1 MLLRIPGSVW
11 DEHAPMFGMN
21 SGMNTP
27 LGNQSAGNSS
37 DPLVNAIKDPSFP
50 LDRLAR
56 SRSPIWAKFC
66 RNRLALASAVVV
78 LALVLMAIF
87 APWIARHDP
96 LYIDMD
102 HKFARPGQA
111 GFLLGADE
119 LGRDVFSRLLHA
131 GRVSLAVGLMT
142 ALIAVVIGSVL
153 GALAAYYT
161 GAIDSVIMRLTDVL
175 LSIPTIFL
183 LLALS
188 AFLKPTIT
196 TIILIIGLNSWMS
209 VARLVRGQILSI
221 KQQEFILAARALGA
235 NDRRLIFQQLLPNAL
250 APVLVAA
257 TLSVATA
264 ILTESSLSYLG
275 YGIQPP
281 TASWGNM
288 LNNAQAYVLYAPW
301 VAVYPGVM
309 ITLTVLGFNF
319 AGDGLRDALDP
330 RLTLR

>member
-1 MLLRIPGSVW
+1 MTYASLKEPQGS
-11 DEHAPMFGMN
+11 HAAASP
-21 SGMNTP
+21 SET
-27 LGNQSAGNSS
+27 LGENVGNASS
-37 DPLVNAIKDPSFP
+37 LTT
-50 LDRLAR
+50 R
-56 SRSPIWAKFC
+56 SRRNRSFVWSKFC

-78 LALVLMAIF
+78 VLLVLLAIF
-87 APWIARHDP
+87 APWIAHRDP

-102 HKFARPGQA
+102 YKFAKPGEA
-111 GFLLGADE
+111 TFLLGADE
-119 LGRDVFSRLLHA
+119 LGRDLFSRLLHA
-131 GRVSLAVGLMT
+131 GRVSLAVGLLT
-142 ALIAVVIGSVL
+142 ALIAVVVGSVF
-153 GALAAYYT
+153 GALAGYYAGT
-161 GAIDSVIMRLTDVL
+161 IDALLMRLADVL

-183 LLALS
+183 LLVLS
-188 AFLKPTIT
+188 AFLKPSIS

-235 NDRRLIFQQLLPNAL
+235 NDRRLIFRQLLPNSL

-257 TLSVATA
+257 TLNVATA

-330 RLTLR
+330 RLNLF